1 MLILLKFLPVFL
13 HGVWGKTML
22 NTDFDP
28 HILWIFVPQHYDTL
42 VVLFI
47 CISPRSV
54 SKLNIYIYLK
64 KITIKQ
70 GTVLPSKVPCG
81 ELPEWKDVCTRRYS
95 VFTLVLSCFALHYVS
110 APKRRCGVVWAVG
123 VFVLEATPAVQ
134 IVATAILLAAPRAAR
149 RCRGLWGW
157 HFLQQGGGDSVKPLV
172 SLVNGQMKGSEQWIQ
187 GINSTGYIGS
197 HFFSEKMFML
207 HSCQTFWHV
216 SGRSFQ

>member
-54 SKLNIYIYLK
+54 SKLNIYIYFK

-81 ELPEWKDVCTRRYS
+81 ELPEWKDICTRRYS

-110 APKRRCGVVWAVG
+110 APKRQCWCGLSCWCVCARGHTSSADRCHCHS
-123 VFVLEATPAVQ
+123 F
-134 IVATAILLAAPRAAR
+134 
-149 RCRGLWGW
+149 
-157 HFLQQGGGDSVKPLV
+157 S
-172 SLVNGQMKGSEQWIQ
+172 
-187 GINSTGYIGS
+187 STQ
-197 HFFSEKMFML
+197 
-207 HSCQTFWHV
+207 SCQEMQRSVRLTFPPA
-216 SGRSFQ
+216 GRWG